1 MSDSR
6 RLVFYENGNEM
17 KEFKTQVT
25 IMTNLKLYIEKL
37 CENREKIDAS
47 ITSYL
52 KQVGDSDSL
61 VLVDKKL
68 DELYNVNPIFNRI
81 KSHPSLQRLTLSG
94 CHLG

>member
-1 MSDSR
+1 
-6 RLVFYENGNEM
+6 M

-25 IMTNLKLYIEKL
+25 IMTNLKLYIEQL
-37 CENREKIDAS
+37 CEKSEKIDAT

-61 VLVDKKL
+61 VLIDKKL
-68 DELYNVNPIFNRI
+68 DEPYSMNPILNRI
-81 KSHPSLQRLTLSG
+81 KSHPGLQRLTLSG

>member
-6 RLVFYENGNEM
+6 RLVFYENGNDM

-25 IMTNLKLYIEKL
+25 IMTNLKLYIEQL

-52 KQVGDSDSL
+52 KQVGD
-61 VLVDKKL
+61 
-68 DELYNVNPIFNRI
+68 
-81 KSHPSLQRLTLSG
+81 
-94 CHLG
+94 